1 MILPI
6 VSFISST
13 VITLASLYLT
23 HKGNLLNAE
32 NARIIKRLEL
42 RYPRVFEALGEMSAA
57 LTQMRLTAKAISED
71 QIDSEPMIQYAEQ
84 FSAAAYKLAVLID
97 DKELQEMLF
106 AAASSEV
113 LHHDILEFAAG
124 DDFNKIVERVSK
136 FLSQEN
142 DYEIC
147 KKSTHIHSKQKRA
160 KVKR

>member
-1 MILPI
+1 MIL
-6 VSFISST
+6 S
-13 VITLASLYLT
+13 LASLASSLLIALASMYLT

-32 NARIIKRLEL
+32 NARIIKRFEL
-42 RYPRVFEALGEMSAA
+42 RYPRVFEALGEMSAS

-113 LHHDILEFAAG
+113 LHHDILKFAAG
-124 DDFNKIVERVSK
+124 DDFNKIVERVSE
-136 FLSQEN
+136 FLSQEH

-147 KKSTHIHSKQKRA
+147 DSDSYIHAKKKRS